1 MGAPM
6 LDYSV
11 YGDIVEKRRAQRGP
25 SVGRVVHAIP
35 PACLM
40 PQPAKMI
47 GAIDRALD
55 FLNLLQEIVPE
66 HLVSCHRACGLSQ
79 RGVVVK

>member
-1 MGAPM
+1 M
-6 LDYSV
+6 
-11 YGDIVEKRRAQRGP
+11 
-25 SVGRVVHAIP
+25 GRVLHTSP

-47 GAIDRALD
+47 GTVDRALD

-66 HLVSCHRACGLSQ
+66 HFVSCHRAHELSL